1 MSRPISAER
10 GFTLFEGVIAAIL
23 LAMLATLIF
32 DGWAG
37 YSASVAQQCQ
47 VRVLTMQKAEVQ
59 WENSKKTGNP
69 DVSLCNDIN
78 RRVGEYNAA
87 CAQFG
92 TLPTLS
98 CG

>member
-1 MSRPISAER
+1 MNRLISDQR
-10 GFTLFEGVIAAIL
+10 GFTIFEGVIAAVL

-32 DGWAG
+32 EGWAS
-37 YSASVAQQCQ
+37 YSAAEAQQCQ
-47 VRVLTMQKAEVQ
+47 ARVMTMQKAEVQ

-69 DVSLCNDIN
+69 DVGLCKDIN

-87 CAQFG
+87 CAKFG

>member
-1 MSRPISAER
+1 MSRSRSDQR
-10 GFTLFEGVIAAIL
+10 GFTLFEGAIVAIL
-23 LAMLATLIF
+23 LAMLAILIF
-32 DGWAG
+32 EGWASYAG
-37 YSASVAQQCQ
+37 AEAQQCQ
-47 VRVLTMQKAEVQ
+47 ARVLTMQKAEVQ

-69 DVSLCNDIN
+69 DTALCNDIN

-87 CAQFG
+87 CAKFG